1 MDTTQILSVCQGF
14 KYEKCEKHNF
24 VFRQGDTSND
34 KFYIILKGE
43 VAVVNT
49 QRLGDFG
56 ESLQCSQPD
65 SAKSP
70 RSMTFITASN
80 AKSSSISSARD
91 LESRRG
97 SAAKAV
103 KSLKNVDL
111 GKFEN
116 KRPLQRQGCL
126 ESQDGSVNASRQ
138 PSAES
143 GKKKI
148 VNKMKA
154 VYDAVKALRTMQ
166 RCIPSLKRIGDNGIL
181 SLTDL
186 DSRAQGSTLGTLQH
200 LDDVEGENEE
210 DDEED
215 DKKDFEEYAQNYG
228 KVVQYLG
235 VGESFG
241 EIALKKNQPRTAS
254 ILCRVDC
261 EFLTLEKQQFD
272 EVFGKIEK
280 EKEEFLV
287 SVFPNLN
294 SFSSANL
301 NFLICCFKVKVF
313 FGKNINLELD

>member
-1 MDTTQILSVCQGF
+1 MDTAQILNVCRGF
-14 KYEKCEKHNF
+14 KYEKCEKNNF
-24 VFRQGDTSND
+24 VFKQGDNSND
-34 KFYIILKGE
+34 KFYIILSGE
-43 VAVVNT
+43 VAVVNS

-56 ESLQCSQPD
+56 ESLQGSNPD

-80 AKSSSISSARD
+80 TKSSTSSTGKD
-91 LESRRG
+91 NDKRG
-97 SAAKAV
+97 SVIKP
-103 KSLKNVDL
+103 LKNIDL

-116 KRPLQRQGCL
+116 KKPLLRQGCL
-126 ESQDGSVNASRQ
+126 ESQEGSVNASRQ

-148 VNKMKA
+148 VSKMRA

-166 RCIPSLKRIGDNGIL
+166 RCIPSLGKLGEGGMR

-186 DSRAQGSTLGTLQH
+186 ESRAQGSTMGTLQH
-200 LDDVEGENEE
+200 LDDVEGEREE
-210 DDEED
+210 DED
-215 DKKDFEEYAQNYG
+215 DKKEFEEYASSFG
-228 KVVQYLG
+228 KVIQYLG

-254 ILCRVDC
+254 ILCRKEC

-272 EVFGKIEK
+272 EVFGKMEK
-280 EKEEFLV
+280 EKEEFLG

-301 NFLICCFKVKVF
+301 NFLVCCFKV
-313 FGKNINLELD
+313 NIISILYL